1 MSDQVI
7 ERTSTT
13 RLAVAVLVGVL
24 AAAAVIFVVWQ
35 ANQPSDFD
43 CAAQRADYQ
52 LGNIESYEMDSKCR
66 E

>member
-1 MSDQVI
+1 MSETVV

-35 ANQPSDFD
+35 TSQPSDFD
-43 CAAQRADYQ
+43 CAMQRADYQ
-52 LGNIESYEMDSKCR
+52 LGKIEVYEIDDACR
-66 E
+66 